1 MDQHHPLERG
11 ANGLSFYADF
21 HMISVLEVVV
31 EDSRRLQN
39 VDQQIQDLT
48 VRGLAKG
55 TSVSRVYIRSV
66 FKGMRDECANTG
78 ATNSNR
84 RAREH
89 RVQRTATNGSLY

>member
-1 MDQHHPLERG
+1 
-11 ANGLSFYADF
+11 
-21 HMISVLEVVV
+21 MISVLEVVV

-48 VRGLAKG
+48 VRGLAKR
-55 TSVSRVYIRSV
+55 TSVWRVYIRSI
-66 FKGMRDECANTG
+66 FEGMRDECANTG
-78 ATNSNR
+78 ATNSKR